1 MIRAAALLVL
11 LAAPAAARDI
21 LLGLPLACD
30 MAKTCFVQNYV
41 DRDPGPGAA
50 DFTCAQQ
57 SYDGHDGVDFALPD
71 QAMMATGVDVVAAAP
86 GTVTGV
92 RDGMADALQGV
103 PGAPDVTDRE
113 CGNGLVVDHGGGWE
127 TQYCHMKQG
136 SVVVRP
142 GLHVAMGQRLGQVG
156 LSGQTEFPHLHLTVR
171 HDGAA
176 VDPFHPEETLT
187 CGTPPDHALWQDPLP
202 YNPGGLIATG
212 FATEIP
218 EFAAIKAGLPSPATL
233 PANAPALILW
243 AELYGSRKGDN
254 LTLTITGP
262 TGPLITENIQLDK
275 PQARLFRAVGKR
287 LPPGNW
293 PPGHYIATATHSRDG
308 VELDQQ
314 TLSVDILP

>member
-30 MAKTCFVQNYV
+30 MAQTCFVQNYV

-50 DFTCAQQ
+50 DFTCALQ

-71 QAMMATGVDVVAAAP
+71 LRVMAAGVDVVAAAP

-113 CGNGLVVDHGGGWE
+113 CGNGLVIDHGGGWQ

-212 FATEIP
+212 FATAIP
-218 EFAAIKAGLPSPATL
+218 EFAAIKAGLPSPAAL
-233 PANAPALILW
+233 PATAPALVLW
-243 AELYGSRKGDN
+243 AELHGSRAGDL
-254 LTLTITGP
+254 LTLTISGP
-262 TGPLITENIQLDK
+262 DGGLLSENIQLDK
-275 PQARLFRAVGKR
+275 PQARLFRAAGKR
-287 LPPGNW
+287 LTTKGW
-293 PPGHYIATATHSRDG
+293 PPGTYSGTAIFTRDG
-308 VELDQQ
+308 TELDRQSAAL
-314 TLSVDILP
+314 TIKP